1 MRRESPAAM
10 LVRPMQKR
18 MRKAGRA
25 GAEWAGRHVDAVSD
39 VVGPEA
45 IRDYLD
51 SAREAIDGVVEDEL
65 RGLKK
70 AIRRRRKKLGL

>member
-1 MRRESPAAM
+1 M
-10 LVRPMQKR
+10 LVRPMQKK
-18 MRKAGRA
+18 MRRAGRA
-25 GAEWAGRHVDAVSD
+25 GAEWAARQADAAAD
-39 VVGPEA
+39 LVGPEA

-51 SAREAIDGVVEDEL
+51 SAREAIDGVVEEEL